1 MPGCWDPSF
10 LMNRSIGH
18 DWCILLCI
26 LLAARQ
32 KFQQQST
39 ESPPQAF
46 TLLYVSQC
54 SLSAESVSSCVY
66 SLSRCALSAVCAAA
80 PKNIVFCVICCSVSA
95 PLLLLWEVVRLI
107 LKNKISNRP
116 QSCGVRCSSS
126 RATKQGIIC
135 IYYVKCTLCNSCA
148 QCIAH
153 TTAFYKI

>member
-1 MPGCWDPSF
+1 
-10 LMNRSIGH
+10 MNRSMYTVVYTACCSSKIS
-18 DWCILLCI
+18 
-26 LLAARQ
+26 AAEHR
-32 KFQQQST
+32 
-39 ESPPQAF
+39 EPPAG
-46 TLLYVSQC
+46 LYSAVCVSVL

-153 TTAFYKI
+153 TTAFYKIYRYILYYY